1 METLF
6 PRLCGKSEGGSSQL
20 PELVIPLFDDDIKG
34 YDLISEI
41 AAEIRTKIDEE
52 TCPNCDGKNC
62 LDEGDIIECTA
73 CGHIVGRIYNS
84 GAEYRFFSSDD
95 RGNDP
100 TRVGAPQDPSL
111 PQASLGTV
119 ILGGSNGKSA
129 KTMFK
134 IRKYHTWNTVPYK
147 ERALIQAQERLNLI
161 GLNYGINASAI
172 DSTRSMYIVLQD
184 IGGRQGLSRD
194 SLLAG
199 SLYLVLKES
208 GSPRKPK
215 EIAEYFGLTSAQ
227 FTKALK
233 QMQEVMAIARQRGL
247 LATGKDKMQT
257 STRATE
263 YIDLPLSKLQLSRA
277 QMEQFG
283 ILCRRVAEIA
293 ESEGLGQ
300 ENMPPSL
307 AAGCIAFVFKR
318 CNEEVD
324 IDITK
329 IAEVAEISVATLQK
343 CVRRL
348 EGAGDLIAKSVGLS

>member
-1 METLF
+1 METLL
-6 PRLCGKSEGGSSQL
+6 PRLRRGERIQL
-20 PELVIPLFDDDIKG
+20 PDEIIPLFEDIDG
-34 YDLISEI
+34 YRIQ
-41 AAEIRTKIDEE
+41 TKIDEE
-52 TCPNCDGKNC
+52 TCPNCDEKDC

-73 CGHIVGRIYNS
+73 CGHIIGRTYNS

-100 TRVGAPQDPSL
+100 TRVGAPQDPTL

-119 ILGGSNGKSA
+119 ILGGSSGKSA
-129 KTMFK
+129 KAMYK

-147 ERALIQAQERLNLI
+147 ERALIQAHERLNLI

-172 DSTRSMYIVLQD
+172 DSTRSMYIVLQE

-233 QMQEVMAIARQRGL
+233 QMQEVMAIARQRGITT
-247 LATGKDKMQT
+247 TGKSKMQT
-257 STRATE
+257 SSTRATE

-277 QMEQFG
+277 QMERFG
-283 ILCRRVAEIA
+283 ILCRLVAEVA
-293 ESEGLGQ
+293 EREGLGQ

-307 AAGCIAFVFKR
+307 AAGCIAFVFKQ
-318 CNEEVD
+318 CSDEVD

-348 EGAGDLIAKSVGLS
+348 EGAGDVIAKSVGLS